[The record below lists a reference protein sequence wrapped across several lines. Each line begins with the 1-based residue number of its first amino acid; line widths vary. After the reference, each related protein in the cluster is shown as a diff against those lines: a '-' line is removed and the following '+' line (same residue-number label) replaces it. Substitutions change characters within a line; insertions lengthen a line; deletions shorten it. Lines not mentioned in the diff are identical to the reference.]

1 MAKLNVKNKAE
12 AVFTH
17 EGVKGVSFDAE
28 KQLRRALMN
37 CLLWED
43 QFYEDGVSIAERIKT
58 LVGKVKP
65 EVAAALAVTARN
77 EMKLRHAPL
86 LVVREM
92 ARIDTHKHLVAE
104 TLERVIQ
111 RADELSEFLAIYW
124 AGSLGL
130 NEQRKKQ
137 PLSAQVKKGLA
148 KAFTKFDAY
157 QLAKY
162 NRDAAVKLKDVLF
175 MTYAKPKDEA
185 QALLWKQLIDGTLAS
200 PDTWEVE
207 LSAGKDKKETFT
219 RLLSEKK
226 LGALALLRN
235 LRNMEQAGVD
245 RDLVRNTLS
254 EVNVSRVFPYRFLT
268 AANYAPSFE
277 DVLEK
282 AMFKA
287 IEGTERLSGRT
298 ALLIDISGS
307 MAAKLS
313 GKSEVTRMDAAAG
326 LAVLA
331 REICDDV
338 AIFSFDT
345 SCREIKPRRGFAL
358 KEAILKSGGGGTML
372 GAAID
377 YASKK
382 GKYDRMIV
390 ITDEQSHDRVEAIKG
405 TKCYM
410 INVASYQNGVGYGPW
425 TRLDGFSES
434 VIRWIVETEKN

>member
-1 MAKLNVKNKAE
+1 MARLNVKNKVE

-17 EGVKGVSFDAE
+17 EGAKGVSFDAE

-65 EVAAALAVTARN
+65 EVAASLAITARN

-92 ARIDTHKHLVAE
+92 ARIDTHKHLVAD

-124 AGSLGL
+124 AGTLGL

-245 RDLVRNTLS
+245 RDLIRDAMR

-268 AANYAPSFE
+268 AATYAPSLE

-287 IEGTERLSGRT
+287 IEGTERLNGRT
-298 ALLIDISGS
+298 ALLVDISGS
-307 MAAKLS
+307 MREKLS

-358 KEAILKSGGGGTML
+358 KEAILASGGGGTML

-382 GKYDRMIV
+382 SKYDRMIV

-434 VIRWIVETEKN
+434 VIRWIVETEKS

>member
-1 MAKLNVKNKAE
+1 MARLNVKNKVE
-12 AVFTH
+12 SVVNH
-17 EGVKGVSFDAE
+17 EGTKAISFDAE

-43 QFYEDGVSIAERIKT
+43 QFYEDGVSIADRIKT
-58 LVGKVKP
+58 LVAQVKP
-65 EVAAALAVTARN
+65 EVAASLAVTARN
-77 EMKLRHAPL
+77 EMKLRHAAL

-104 TLERVIQ
+104 TLQSVIQ

-245 RDLVRNTLS
+245 RDLIREALRN
-254 EVNVSRVFPYRFLT
+254 VNTSRVFPYRFLS
-268 AANYAPSFE
+268 AARYAPSLE
-277 DVLEK
+277 DVLEEG
-282 AMFKA
+282 MFKA
-287 IEGTERLSGRT
+287 IEGTERLKGRT
-298 ALLIDISGS
+298 ALLVDISGS
-307 MAAKLS
+307 MNTNLS
-313 GKSEVTRMDAAAG
+313 NKSEVTRSDAAAA

-345 SCREIKPRRGFAL
+345 TCREIKPRRGFAL
-358 KEAILKSGGGGTML
+358 KEAILKSGGGGTNL
-372 GAAID
+372 GYAVQYAA
-377 YASKK
+377 SK

-390 ITDEQSHDRVEAIKG
+390 ITDEQSHDRVDAVKD

-410 INVASYQNGVGYGPW
+410 LNVASYQNGIGYGPW

-434 VIRWIVETEKN
+434 VIRWIVETEKS